1 MLPDNKF
8 LEHLKLVKTVLNA
21 VIEGTKEVS
30 SHEPDPRLMRSLHQN
45 VGMPAFKLMQSD
57 AYFQTET
64 EPPWTIAFKCKQGR
78 SQSPADLGTLLKLE
92 RFVDAAIAA
101 EREGSEEAGAI
112 EMHALTT
119 LADGRQSFEVQGRL
133 SENATWYLLMRAFVG
148 QRKPVPN
155 E

>member
-1 MLPDNKF
+1 MLPDNDF

-21 VIEGTKEVS
+21 VIEGTKETT
-30 SHEPDPRLMRSLHQN
+30 SHEPDPRLMRSLHQD
-45 VGMPAFKLMQSD
+45 VGLSAFKLMQSD

-64 EPPWTIAFKCKQGR
+64 EPSWTIAFKCKQGL

-92 RFVDAAIAA
+92 RFVDATIAA
-101 EREGSEEAGAI
+101 EQEGSEEAAAYEI
-112 EMHALTT
+112 HHLLE

-133 SENATWYLLMRAFVG
+133 SENARWYLLMRAFVG
-148 QRKPVPN
+148 QKAVPN